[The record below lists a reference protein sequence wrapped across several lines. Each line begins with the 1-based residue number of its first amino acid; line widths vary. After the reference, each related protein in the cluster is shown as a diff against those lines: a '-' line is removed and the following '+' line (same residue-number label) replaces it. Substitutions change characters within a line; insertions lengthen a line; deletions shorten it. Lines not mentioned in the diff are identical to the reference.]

1 MRSLI
6 FSFVLLIVALPAAA
20 QEATPPAGIV
30 GIQLDVAG
38 DFRSV
43 AGTAP
48 DSPAAKAGIQ
58 AGDYLL
64 AVDGISTKNFQL
76 EELVSAISGT
86 PGTQVVLTLQ
96 RGSGDKREHLVLTRV
111 PIEDLVV
118 SGR

>member
-1 MRSLI
+1 MRSFL
-6 FSFVLLIVALPAAA
+6 FSFVLLVMALPAAA
-20 QEATPPAGIV
+20 QEATRPAGIV
-30 GIQLDVAG
+30 GIQLDVES

-58 AGDYLL
+58 AGDYVL

-76 EELVSAISGT
+76 EELVAAISGK

-96 RGSGDKREHLVLTRV
+96 RGGGDKREHLILTRV
-111 PIEDLVV
+111 PVEDLVV
-118 SGR
+118 SGK

>member
-1 MRSLI
+1 MRSIL
-6 FSFVLLIVALPAAA
+6 FYLVLLVIALPAAA
-20 QEATPPAGIV
+20 QEATRPEGIV

-58 AGDYLL
+58 AGDYVL

-76 EELVSAISGT
+76 EELVGAISGK

-96 RGSGDKREHLVLTRV
+96 RASGDKREHLVLTRI

-118 SGR
+118 PGR